1 MLAFIHQI
9 RHFKTKE
16 DLILISDLRLCNLTL
31 RLSKEMKKVDDKQHV
46 MQHWGVL
53 TAADR
58 WSDCMLVI
66 LEELRLVLLPSSHT
80 EKARGEIKYS
90 VLGVLIFMYIHCG
103 EHFLKMNN
111 HRRKGHRCAEVVHY
125 GSGIIAFLTLV
136 PIVMKSWQ
144 WPDVEWQITLWFNHA
159 SVGARVWV
167 SAVGGVGVGHLPFL
181 KKEKEKKKCVSPPK
195 SPH

>member
-1 MLAFIHQI
+1 
-9 RHFKTKE
+9 
-16 DLILISDLRLCNLTL
+16 
-31 RLSKEMKKVDDKQHV
+31 
-46 MQHWGVL
+46 
-53 TAADR
+53 
-58 WSDCMLVI
+58 MLVI

-90 VLGVLIFMYIHCG
+90 VFGVLIFMYIHCG

-144 WPDVEWQITLWFNHA
+144 WPDVE
-159 SVGARVWV
+159 
-167 SAVGGVGVGHLPFL
+167 
-181 KKEKEKKKCVSPPK
+181 
-195 SPH
+195 

>member
-1 MLAFIHQI
+1 
-9 RHFKTKE
+9 
-16 DLILISDLRLCNLTL
+16 
-31 RLSKEMKKVDDKQHV
+31 

-90 VLGVLIFMYIHCG
+90 LLGVLIFMYIHCG

-181 KKEKEKKKCVSPPK
+181 KKEKEKKSVSPPQSLHINHLYHFQSFLTNCATFIEGLCCCTLIVLK
-195 SPH
+195 WELLSEESEWIEHNDL